1 MSGGAHRD
9 RVFRPGDVRR
19 ILRRAAE
26 IQDEGEGV
34 GAEAGRPQTLD
45 ELTRTATD
53 AGISDAALQRA
64 LADDGAKAL
73 ATKSKGWS
81 WTGAPGRVVVERNVN
96 VALTKQ
102 SHAKLVKVMRK
113 AMGEIGNAQAFGDS
127 LSWSTL
133 PRPSG
138 AGRDIHAIVEPG
150 EQGTIVRIEESLT
163 ALRGALFGGVLAG
176 VGFGMIGVII
186 PLVKAISPHLIPFAL
201 PLWGLLVYAIVRSL
215 YASRFRKREAEVRQL
230 ADTLIA
236 ELSAAPRVEADAQVA
251 KARVAEAPR
260 SVASPEDEDD
270 EVDGRPAQAAKR

>member
-1 MSGGAHRD
+1 MSGGAYRD

-45 ELTRTATD
+45 ELTSTATD

-215 YASRFRKREAEVRQL
+215 YASRFRKREVEVRQL